1 VKKPHKIF
9 PALAPTGFSL
19 YTFNNKMP
27 PKKSAQKNPPPKILE
42 YTPETERILILRTLV
57 KENLALPVS
66 ARRSQYD
73 LLLAAGYQEQ
83 RARSLSNILVQNG
96 KRIIVA
102 ERGFDVESAKLV
114 VSELAHDELV
124 KPEVRLKAAEDM
136 LKVLGIFKES
146 PDFGE
151 GASAILAQLLS
162 DMFKASENRP
172 KIERA
177 NIIEQEIPKA
187 NIIENGAINS

>member
-1 VKKPHKIF
+1 
-9 PALAPTGFSL
+9 
-19 YTFNNKMP
+19 MP